1 MTYVIQKHYTK
12 QTYSKYVFFV
22 QVEIETLQNDVGQLV
37 GVAFTL
43 VEIVWQISMVNL
55 SSIYAGDAVHVLLLY
70 YSLLVFYYSIIS
82 FE

>member
-37 GVAFTL
+37 GVAFT
-43 VEIVWQISMVNL
+43 
-55 SSIYAGDAVHVLLLY
+55 
-70 YSLLVFYYSIIS
+70 
-82 FE
+82 